1 MMMNDKNRLG
11 KDGLL
16 RDLKGAERLPSAPLA
31 HGGLL
36 RHPRGWRGLTLA
48 PSAQG
53 GFTLIEVMVVVTI
66 LAILAILVVP
76 KIVGR
81 TDDARRT
88 AATVEIKNL
97 EEALHLYK
105 LDSGIY
111 PTTEQGLEALVTKPT
126 SSPIPERWRTGGYV
140 PKVPKDPWN
149 HDYVYLSPGTH
160 GDFDLLS
167 YGGDGERGGE
177 GKDAD
182 LENWDLK

>member
-1 MMMNDKNRLG
+1 MRERHDPG
-11 KDGLL
+11 QGGLL
-16 RDLKGAERLPSAPLA
+16 RDPKGTRRLLS
-31 HGGLL
+31 
-36 RHPRGWRGLTLA
+36 A
-48 PSAQG
+48 PSAQR

-88 AATVEIKNL
+88 AAIVEIKNL

-105 LDSGIY
+105 LDNAIY
-111 PTTEQGLEALVTKPT
+111 PTTEQGLKALVTKPT

-140 PKVPKDPWN
+140 AKVPKDPWN
-149 HDYVYLSPGTH
+149 NDYVYLSPGTH

-167 YGGDGERGGE
+167 YGGDRERGGE
-177 GKDAD
+177 DKGAD

>member
-1 MMMNDKNRLG
+1 M
-11 KDGLL
+11 
-16 RDLKGAERLPSAPLA
+16 
-31 HGGLL
+31 
-36 RHPRGWRGLTLA
+36 
-48 PSAQG
+48 
-53 GFTLIEVMVVVTI
+53 
-66 LAILAILVVP
+66 
-76 KIVGR
+76 
-81 TDDARRT
+81 
-88 AATVEIKNL
+88 EIKNL

-111 PTTEQGLEALVTKPT
+111 PSTEQGLEALVTKPT

-140 PKVPKDPWN
+140 PKVPKDPWT
-149 HDYVYLSPGTH
+149 HDSVYLSPGTH

>member
-1 MMMNDKNRLG
+1 MIDDRPRQEQG
-11 KDGLL
+11 GLL
-16 RDLKGAERLPSAPLA
+16 PDLGRRSPLPFAPLA
-31 HGGLL
+31 H
-36 RHPRGWRGLTLA
+36 
-48 PSAQG
+48 S

-126 SSPIPERWRTGGYV
+126 SSPVPERWRTGGYV
-140 PKVPKDPWN
+140 TKVPKDPWN

-160 GDFDLLS
+160 GDFDLAS

>member
-1 MMMNDKNRLG
+1 MKRE
-11 KDGLL
+11 DGLL
-16 RDLKGAERLPSAPLA
+16 RDPRGGGRLQAAPLA
-31 HGGLL
+31 QCGLL
-36 RHPRGWRGLTLA
+36 RDPQGRGDFQAAPLA
-48 PSAQG
+48 QC

-88 AATVEIKNL
+88 AAIVEIKNI
-97 EEALHLYK
+97 EQALHLYK
-105 LDSGIY
+105 LDNAVY
-111 PTTEQGLEALVTKPT
+111 PTTDQGLEALVTQPAV
-126 SSPIPERWRTGGYV
+126 SPIPERWRSGGYV

-149 HDYVYLSPGTH
+149 HTYAYLSPGSH
-160 GDFDLLS
+160 GDFDLAS
-167 YGGDGERGGE
+167 YGADGERGGE

>member
-1 MMMNDKNRLG
+1 MG
-11 KDGLL
+11 
-16 RDLKGAERLPSAPLA
+16 SAQCWMR
-31 HGGLL
+31 
-36 RHPRGWRGLTLA
+36 RHP
-48 PSAQG
+48 S

-88 AATVEIKNL
+88 AAVVEIKNL

-105 LDSGIY
+105 LDNSFY
-111 PTTEQGLEALVTKPT
+111 PTTEQGLEALVTKP
-126 SSPIPERWRTGGYV
+126 SVSPIPERWRSGGYV
-140 PKVPKDPWN
+140 AKVPKDPWS
-149 HDYVYLSPGTH
+149 HPYAYLSPGSH
-160 GDFDLLS
+160 DDFDLVS
-167 YGGDGERGGE
+167 YGADGERGGE

>member
-1 MMMNDKNRLG
+1 MKNDAR
-11 KDGLL
+11 
-16 RDLKGAERLPSAPLA
+16 RMTTAPSAQS
-31 HGGLL
+31 GLL
-36 RHPRGWRGLTLA
+36 RHSSGRGRFPDA
-48 PSAQG
+48 SSAHA

-88 AATVEIKNL
+88 AAAVEIKNL

-111 PTTEQGLEALVTKPT
+111 PTTEQGLDALVNKPT
-126 SSPIPERWRTGGYV
+126 SSPVPERWRTGGYI

-149 HDYVYLSPGTH
+149 HAYVYLSPGTH

>member
-1 MMMNDKNRLG
+1 MRCPTRRCAGSNS
-11 KDGLL
+11 GLL
-16 RDLKGAERLPSAPLA
+16 RD
-31 HGGLL
+31 
-36 RHPRGWRGLTLA
+36 PRGWERSRYA
-48 PSAQG
+48 PPAHS

-88 AATVEIKNL
+88 AAIVEIKNL

-105 LDSGIY
+105 LDSAIY

-140 PKVPKDPWN
+140 PKVPNDPWN
-149 HDYVYLSPGTH
+149 HPYVYLSPGAH
-160 GDFDLLS
+160 GDFDLVS
-167 YGGDGERGGE
+167 YGGDGDRGGE

>member
-1 MMMNDKNRLG
+1 MRCPTRRCAGSNS
-11 KDGLL
+11 GLL
-16 RDLKGAERLPSAPLA
+16 GVSHGRRLRS
-31 HGGLL
+31 
-36 RHPRGWRGLTLA
+36 A
-48 PSAQG
+48 PSAHS

-88 AATVEIKNL
+88 AAIVEIKNL

-105 LDSGIY
+105 LDSAIY
-111 PTTEQGLEALVTKPT
+111 PTTEQGLKALVTKPT
-126 SSPIPERWRTGGYV
+126 SSPIPERWRTGGYL
-140 PKVPKDPWN
+140 PKVPNDPWN
-149 HDYVYLSPGTH
+149 HPYVYLSPGTH

-177 GKDAD
+177 GKNAD

>member
-1 MMMNDKNRLG
+1 MIRRAKLVASPV
-11 KDGLL
+11 GLL
-16 RDLKGAERLPSAPLA
+16 HDPQRKGRFPGVPLA
-31 HGGLL
+31 H
-36 RHPRGWRGLTLA
+36 
-48 PSAQG
+48 S

-88 AATVEIKNL
+88 AAIVEIKNL

-105 LDSGIY
+105 LDNAFY

-140 PKVPKDPWN
+140 AKVPKDPWN
-149 HDYVYLSPGTH
+149 NDYVYLSPGTH

-177 GKDAD
+177 DKDAD